1 MELRVR
7 FQGHSASDSFRF
19 VIFNFV
25 GLQLTRDLLHFNVT
39 FDQGD
44 NSLYMYLKKIYFL
57 LKISEMHRKKS

>member
-7 FQGHSASDSFRF
+7 FQGHSASDSFQF

-57 LKISEMHRKKS
+57 SREKQRRRN